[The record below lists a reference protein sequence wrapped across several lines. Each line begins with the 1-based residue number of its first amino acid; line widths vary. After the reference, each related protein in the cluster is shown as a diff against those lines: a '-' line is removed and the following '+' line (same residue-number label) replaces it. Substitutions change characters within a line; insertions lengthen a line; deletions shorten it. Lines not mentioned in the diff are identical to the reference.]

1 MTTTTTAATATS
13 LEGLR
18 AELPAYAKDT
28 KLNLGSV
35 IGTLGQNLTE
45 QQHWGAVLAVAAGT
59 RSPAVIP
66 ALAAEARAHLSPEAA
81 DAALAAASV
90 MAMNNVYYRARHLL
104 HGAYDD
110 VRAGLRMQVIG
121 APGVDKV
128 DFELWCL
135 AVSAINGCGQCLESH
150 EHVVREAGM
159 TREAVNDGLRIA
171 SVVAAAAATLEAAA
185 LL

>member
-1 MTTTTTAATATS
+1 MTAVTVAAPST
-13 LEGLR
+13 LQELR
-18 AELPAYAKDT
+18 DALPGYAKDT

-35 IGTLGQNLTE
+35 IGTLGQHLTE
-45 QQHWGAVLAVAAGT
+45 QQHWGTVLAVAAATG
-59 RSPAVIP
+59 SPSVLP
-66 ALAAEARAHLSPEAA
+66 ALAAEARPRLAEPAI

-110 VRAGLRMQVIG
+110 QRAGLRMQAIG
-121 APGVDKV
+121 NPGVDKA

-135 AVSAINGCGQCLESH
+135 AVSAVNGCGACLESH
-150 EHVVREAGM
+150 EAVLRTAGVSREGIHDA
-159 TREAVNDGLRIA
+159 LRIA
-171 SVVAAAAATLEAAA
+171 AVVTAAAATMDAAV